1 MAIHALLPRERDTT
15 CKGDAVNFHPAVT
28 GAWTC
33 VQGLAD
39 SAPEEAIPALRG
51 PLTEALKDVQQD
63 QDRPRTF
70 AAAEVLSGLL
80 ASSSSYSGEQ
90 PSRDAS
96 IPARSLSAKC
106 II

>member
-1 MAIHALLPRERDTT
+1 MRSFPAKGTVYARETLSISILHSQ
-15 CKGDAVNFHPAVT
+15 C
-28 GAWTC
+28 AWIC

-51 PLTEALKDVQQD
+51 SLTEALKDVQQD

-70 AAAEVLSGLL
+70 AAAEALSGLL
-80 ASSSSYSGEQ
+80 ASSSSYSGKR
-90 PSRDAS
+90 PSRDAC
-96 IPARSLSAKC
+96 IPACSVSAYC

>member
-1 MAIHALLPRERDTT
+1 M
-15 CKGDAVNFHPAVT
+15 
-28 GAWTC
+28 
-33 VQGLAD
+33 QGLAD